1 MTDKTKGNVFVA
13 AQFALLA
20 ALILIPSAEGTITS
34 TYVGGVLFIAPGLI
48 LLYFSVKH
56 LGKSLTANPV
66 PKDDAQLVET
76 GVYKFVRHPI
86 YTGLLIAA
94 LGTVVQSMDMSKG
107 FIWAALLIVLNY
119 KAAWEETLLAKKY
132 PSYVEYVKRTGRFV
146 PRLK

>member
-1 MTDKTKGNVFVA
+1 MTNKTKGNLFVV

-20 ALILIPSAEGTITS
+20 ALILIPSSQGTITS

-48 LLYFSVKH
+48 LLYVSVKN
-56 LGKSLTANPV
+56 LGRSLTTNPV

-86 YTGLLIAA
+86 YSGLLLAA
-94 LGTVVQSMDMSKG
+94 LGTVVQSMDISKAV
-107 FIWAALLIVLNY
+107 IWAALFIVLNF
-119 KAAWEETLLAKKY
+119 KATWEEKLLVKKY
-132 PSYVEYVKRTGRFV
+132 STYTDYMKRTGRFV